1 MEGAGARSPHTAGA
15 GSNLRGGDGRT
26 SRPRERSASGRV
38 PPHNLEAE
46 QAVIGAALVAADAA
60 EVLTSTL
67 NPGDFYSP
75 NHQHAAAAV
84 AELVAGAEPVD
95 VVTVAE
101 ELRRAGV
108 LELVGGVQYLLELQA
123 LTPSIG
129 RAAAYARIVKDA
141 AVLRRLISTAADIAE
156 LGYAA
161 HDDPTTAVHRAGEL
175 LSRMGTADAARL
187 STLEIPDIAALL
199 ASDLTPEQPTLFA
212 RSDGAALFY
221 GGKIHTLQ
229 AEPSS
234 GKSWIA
240 LGIVAEVLDAGGA
253 AVYVDYEDTSTGI
266 LGRLRTLSVPT
277 DSLAA
282 RFRYMQIP
290 GRFGPAERLALDQLL
305 AELNPDVVVI
315 DGVGEALSR
324 EGLSEDKADDVLR
337 WTDLIPRPI
346 ARTGAAVVMIDHVA
360 KDPEQRGRWARGSG
374 AKLGAIDGAAY
385 QVKVRAAFSRHRA
398 GRVDLVVAK
407 DRPGGVGAI
416 GETVA
421 TIHIE
426 PSGAGELVRLRVE
439 PPATTA
445 PTDSWKP
452 TRLMAKV
459 AEVIA
464 EASGALTASAIPALV
479 HAHKP
484 ALVREAL
491 TRLIAEGYVAE
502 TGRPK
507 RLTVVKPYTEEG
519 APAGPPPPAPEP
531 PAGLFDDD
539 EPRELTDEELAA
551 ADQYAHNY
559 YDDPNF

>member
-1 MEGAGARSPHTAGA
+1 M
-15 GSNLRGGDGRT
+15 L
-26 SRPRERSASGRV
+26 
-38 PPHNLEAE
+38 
-46 QAVIGAALVAADAA
+46 GAALVAETAA

-67 NPGDFYSP
+67 SAGDFYAPS
-75 NHQHAAAAV
+75 HQHCAAAV

-101 ELRRAGV
+101 ELRRGGV
-108 LELVGGVQYLLELQA
+108 LELVGGVEYLLELQA

-129 RAAAYARIVKDA
+129 RAASYARIVKDA
-141 AVLRRLISTAADIAE
+141 AVLRRLIATAAEIAE

-161 HDDPTTAVHRAGEL
+161 HEDPTSAVHRAGEL
-175 LSRMGTADAARL
+175 LSRMGTGDASRL
-187 STLEIPDIAALL
+187 STIEVADIAALL
-199 ASDLTPEQPTLFA
+199 ASDLTPEQPSLFT
-212 RSDGAALFY
+212 RTDGAALFY
-221 GGKIHTLQ
+221 AGKAHTLQ
-229 AEPSS
+229 AEPSA
-234 GKSWIA
+234 GKTWLA

-253 AVYVDYEDTSTGI
+253 AVYVDYEDTAVGLLT
-266 LGRLRTLSVPT
+266 RCRTLSI
-277 DSLAA
+277 DNAALAG

-290 GRFGPAERLALDQLL
+290 GKFGPAERLHLDSLL
-305 AELNPDVVVI
+305 AEVNPDVVVI
-315 DGVGEALSR
+315 DGVGESLAR

-337 WTDLIPRPI
+337 WADLLPRPI
-346 ARTGAAVVMIDHVA
+346 TRTGAAVVMIDHVT

-374 AKLGAIDGAAY
+374 AKLGAIDGTAY

-398 GRVDLVVAK
+398 GRVDLVVSK

-464 EASGALTASAIPALV
+464 EGAGTLTASAIPGLV
-479 HAHKP
+479 HAQKP

-491 TRLIAEGYVAE
+491 ARLKLEGYVTEA
-502 TGRPK
+502 GRPK
-507 RLTVVKPYTEEG
+507 RLVLVKPYTEEG

-539 EPRELTDEELAA
+539 EPRDLTDEQLAA